1 MEYSLV
7 SNVAMMWYLE
17 KHLREMICFFIYL
30 AEAVWCSIGGFLWKT
45 EESEKEEKWTVLTF

>member
-1 MEYSLV
+1 
-7 SNVAMMWYLE
+7 MMWYLE